1 MKPGLILLLSGL
13 AVLFLASSLLA
24 DDRAPTACR
33 SSLPESTSANPGS
46 LVGVRPSFD
55 LERMPEL
62 DHSPVK
68 TVLLSTAV
76 PGLGQAA
83 NGRWAKAS
91 AFIALGS
98 VLVAR
103 ALVESE
109 QADRFLHLS
118 RNAATDQESRDYYAS
133 TPATSTGEA
142 GSSGGRS
149 PSGFT
154 TCSTPTWT
162 ATSSGSRASKSSRT
176 ANSRS
181 EAQNGYEEVRQEDQ
195 D

>member
-118 RNAATDQESRDYYAS
+118 RNAATDQESRDYY
-133 TPATSTGEA
+133 GQY
-142 GSSGGRS
+142 SSHFDRRGRFVWWAITFWVYNMLDAYVDGNLF
-149 PSGFT
+149 GF
-154 TCSTPTWT
+154 
-162 ATSSGSRASKSSRT
+162 SR
-176 ANSRS
+176 
-181 EAQNGYEEVRQEDQ
+181 Q
-195 D
+195 